1 MLDTHALNGS
11 GPGVRSPPAASSA
24 PYTDRISPPSASVG
38 DALRKKRQASPL
50 LAESE
55 YLSLDTPRGESL
67 TEIVQATS
75 RSDVDTARRLFAE
88 YAASLDIDLGF
99 QDFASELEGLP
110 GEYVSP
116 SGALLLAME
125 GEEAVGCVA
134 LRPFEPSFVAEIKR
148 LYVVPAARDRGLGV
162 RLAEAAL
169 SAARAAGYAL
179 VRLDTLSS
187 MQAAQR
193 LYEGLGFSDIDA
205 YRHNPHEV
213 RYLELTL

>member
-1 MLDTHALNGS
+1 M
-11 GPGVRSPPAASSA
+11 
-24 PYTDRISPPSASVG
+24 
-38 DALRKKRQASPL
+38 
-50 LAESE
+50 
-55 YLSLDTPRGESL
+55 

-75 RSDVDTARRLFAE
+75 RSDVDAARRLFAE

-110 GEYVSP
+110 GEYVPP
-116 SGALLLAME
+116 SGAPLLAMD

-162 RLAEAAL
+162 RLAEAGL
-169 SAARAAGYAL
+169 SAARAAGYAR

-205 YRHNPHEV
+205 YRNDPHEA